1 MLKGRKSAARNPNFA
16 GERKIKNQLAGI
28 VPPKS
33 PEKLWWKKQKIPE
46 PLRAR
51 EFFSFLFSDFCGY
64 FAMTFSTGSPSMNN
78 PPIAVK
84 PCFCRKITYIGLPL
98 RFASCRIAETFSLS
112 SLPVE

>member
-16 GERKIKNQLAGI
+16 GERKIKISWRESCRRKA
-28 VPPKS
+28 PKS
-33 PEKLWWKKQKIPE
+33 SGGKNKKFPN
-46 PLRAR
+46 RCGR
-51 EFFSFLFSDFCGY
+51 GNFFSFLFSDFCGY

-98 RFASCRIAETFSLS
+98 LFASFRIAETFSLS
-112 SLPVE
+112 NLPVE